1 MRSFVFNG
9 YDFGEWTRAKVAR
22 ESSGFVDA
30 PKVVRLKVFLEP
42 GAKADAEALEALR
55 RRMRAAL
62 FSEAP
67 AELRFL
73 EGCFY
78 REAACTDAGNWDTLL
93 DAGSCELEFTIAD
106 PVAYGAE
113 RQADD
118 DVIDVKGTWRT
129 YPVVEGVAEAG
140 DSVMVLHRGLERFI
154 NVVRGFKGG
163 ELVVL
168 DFAEERVT
176 VDGVDACKDIGV
188 YSDFF
193 ALQPGENRLAFAG
206 FESHTLRYFERWL

>member
-1 MRSFVFNG
+1 MRSFCFNG
-9 YDFGEWTRAKVAR
+9 YDFGEWTRAKAVR
-22 ESSGFVDA
+22 ESSGFADA

-62 FSEAP
+62 FSSAP
-67 AELRFL
+67 GELRYL
-73 EGCFY
+73 ESCFY
-78 REAACTDAGNWDTLL
+78 REAICTNAGNWDTFLE
-93 DAGSCELEFTIAD
+93 AGSCELEFTIGD
-106 PVAYGAE
+106 PAAYGAE

-140 DSVMVLHRGLERFI
+140 DSVMVLHRGLERFV
-154 NVVRGFKGG
+154 NVVHQFRGG
-163 ELVVL
+163 EVVAI
-168 DFAEERVT
+168 DFEGERVSI
-176 VDGVDACKDIGV
+176 DGADACADIGI